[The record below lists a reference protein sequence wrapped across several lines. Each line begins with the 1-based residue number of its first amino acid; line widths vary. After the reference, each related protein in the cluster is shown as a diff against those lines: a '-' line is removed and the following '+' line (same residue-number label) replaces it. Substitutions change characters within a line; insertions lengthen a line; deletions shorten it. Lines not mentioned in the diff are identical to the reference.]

1 LGGGPTAVLGRDAG
15 AGLPHRRIRVLDAME
30 SADVDR
36 DAIRGDL
43 RTPAV
48 AVALDISDTAVSI
61 VSIRTVPTI
70 LDLFLSRG
78 RQV

>member
-1 LGGGPTAVLGRDAG
+1 
-15 AGLPHRRIRVLDAME
+15 ME